1 MRDHQWVGWLLGVVV
16 AGLVHAGKVTA
27 RPVVNVSTLGVGT
40 PLVSTV
46 EDVTSLGMSLT
57 AVFAPLLA
65 LVLVVAVAWT
75 GGSLVRRALRHRKSP
90 RRARPSLP

>member
-1 MRDHQWVGWLLGVVV
+1 
-16 AGLVHAGKVTA
+16 
-27 RPVVNVSTLGVGT
+27 
-40 PLVSTV
+40 
-46 EDVTSLGMSLT
+46 MSLT

-75 GGSLVRRALRHRKSP
+75 GGSLVRRALRRRKSP